1 MMELADVVPLV
12 LVLLMTSDTEE
23 FLSRLVE
30 EQLPWFSW

>member
-12 LVLLMTSDTEE
+12 LVLLMTSGTEE

-30 EQLPWFSW
+30 EQLSWLSW